1 MEREWIPFWFYIYR
15 PRGVIDSVVVTR
27 GLGTERDRT
36 LGGEHTKQYT
46 DGVLN
51 CIVLYYYII
60 ILYHRIAHLTL
71 I

>member
-1 MEREWIPFWFYIYR
+1 M
-15 PRGVIDSVVVTR
+15 VVTR
-27 GLGTERDRT
+27 GVGTERDRT